1 MYPAAPPVQLTFDD
15 LLYSPP
21 GPKYPLGQPGTGK
34 KRVIIVWTATKIKTI
49 THCGALSIISL
60 NISNRV
66 F

>member
-1 MYPAAPPVQLTFDD
+1 MYPAAPPVQLKFDD
-15 LLYSPP
+15 LLSSPP

-34 KRVIIVWTATKIKTI
+34 KNVMIVWTATMIKTI
-49 THCGALSIISL
+49 NHCEALSIISL